1 MCKSAEETAEAG
13 KARQQELAEEVSALG
28 AELSQAREQVA
39 SMDFL
44 LTEKEVDVANKEKE
58 LAVRAA
64 EITRK
69 QEELDWERGER
80 AKARVEAAEAVRQR
94 DEMERKVVEL
104 QAALERAEGVRRY
117 LMESG
122 VRDIVAKIFAS
133 DDYVFEVAGLV
144 PKLQATGRVALL
156 QELKEEYFPGKEL
169 KELPGYVENA
179 LDTSNAA
186 FAEMQKGPRKCHILD
201 ELAARPEMN
210 VEEIKALQMPTRRR
224 PSGN

>member
-69 QEELDWERGER
+69 QELH
-80 AKARVEAAEAVRQR
+80 
-94 DEMERKVVEL
+94 RK
-104 QAALERAEGVRRY
+104 
-117 LMESG
+117 
-122 VRDIVAKIFAS
+122 
-133 DDYVFEVAGLV
+133 
-144 PKLQATGRVALL
+144 
-156 QELKEEYFPGKEL
+156 
-169 KELPGYVENA
+169 
-179 LDTSNAA
+179 
-186 FAEMQKGPRKCHILD
+186 
-201 ELAARPEMN
+201 
-210 VEEIKALQMPTRRR
+210 RRR
-224 PSGN
+224 LKTCNLYKSKSRS